1 MRLVV
6 RRKLVAGEL
15 PQDSITRFWG
25 GISHGEECDACGE
38 RIRSDQLLVEAISTR
53 TNQGLQF
60 HIGCFYVWMGSATRL
75 EGSITC
81 ATARRIVPEAKQRLE
96 TSSGHLLG

>member
-25 GISHGEECDACGE
+25 GISHVEECDAFGE

-60 HIGCFYVWMGSATRL
+60 HIGCFYVWDGERDPSGRL
-75 EGSITC
+75 DHVRDRPPDRPRG
-81 ATARRIVPEAKQRLE
+81 
-96 TSSGHLLG
+96 